1 MDDEVPT
8 DEVPTAVERRL
19 ERVEALGRSGAAP
32 RELLAEL
39 RGLLRDAE
47 RVLRDA
53 ERARSVEVVR
63 EEVVERLRTAPHGT

>member
-8 DEVPTAVERRL
+8 AVDRRL

-32 RELLAEL
+32 CELLAEL

-47 RVLRDA
+47 R
-53 ERARSVEVVR
+53 ARSVEEDR